1 MDENESHLSSII
13 SLNTL
18 TNVITKPNRITRNS
32 ASLIDPVLVT
42 DSINV
47 KYADILDV
55 ESNISD
61 HKATSILINFNYKP
75 KLCSKR
81 KVWYYDRA
89 DFIQLNNRIFI
100 EEWSFINVMD
110 VNDACERFTYKLLE
124 MMTQFIPSKEVT
136 IRPNDKPWYDSEIR
150 RLSRHRDRHKAIVI
164 VRGRDSDWEKI

>member
-1 MDENESHLSSII
+1 MDFWSNFNIAIEKALESNKNLIIVGDLNQDLLDENESHLSSII

-18 TNVITKPNRITRNS
+18 TNVITKPTRITRNS
-32 ASLIDPVLVT
+32 ATLIDPVLVT

-47 KYADILDV
+47 KYVDILDV

-100 EEWSFINVMD
+100 EDWSFINDMD
-110 VNDACERFTYKLLE
+110 VNDACEQFTNKL
-124 MMTQFIPSKEVT
+124 
-136 IRPNDKPWYDSEIR
+136 
-150 RLSRHRDRHKAIVI
+150 
-164 VRGRDSDWEKI
+164 